1 MANPADGMQRWPI
14 KRLIASVR
22 NSRKHSPEQIEQ
34 LAAIIKEFGW
44 RVPILVDFK
53 TSRIIAG
60 HGRVLAARKLGMDS
74 VPCLDGSDM
83 SEAQQR
89 AYTIAENRISELSSW
104 DESILSMELADL
116 KAIGFDVK
124 LTGFEDD
131 DLAKVAVKTSGVEQ
145 VEVSELQDRFW
156 ISIRGPLKFQ
166 AKALKALQKATAGI
180 EGVDVEL
187 GTVNEF

>member
-1 MANPADGMQRWPI
+1 
-14 KRLIASVR
+14 
-22 NSRKHSPEQIEQ
+22 
-34 LAAIIKEFGW
+34 
-44 RVPILVDFK
+44 
-53 TSRIIAG
+53 
-60 HGRVLAARKLGMDS
+60 
-74 VPCLDGSDM
+74 M

-89 AYTIAENRISELSSW
+89 AYTIAENRISEMSSW

-131 DLAKVAVKTSGVEQ
+131 DLAKVAVKTSGVEY
-145 VEVSELQDRFW
+145 VEVGELQDRFW
-156 ISIRGPLKFQ
+156 ISIRGPLKSQ

>member
-1 MANPADGMQRWPI
+1 MANSPEAVKRWPI
-14 KRLIASVR
+14 KRLIPSVR
-22 NSRKHSPEQIEQ
+22 NSRKHSPEQIDR
-34 LAAIIKEFGW
+34 LVAIIKEFGW

-53 TSRIIAG
+53 TGRIIAG

-83 SEAQQR
+83 SDAQQR
-89 AYTIAENRISELSSW
+89 AYTIAENRISEMSSW

-116 KAIGFDVK
+116 KSIGFDVK

-131 DLAKVAVKTSGVEQ
+131 DLAKVSAKTSGVEE
-145 VEVSELQDRFW
+145 VEVGELQDRFW